1 MLLHAF
7 HVYNLSQKLGK
18 EAVQA
23 FTRAHSAFVRICVL
37 RSRGEHQVLWLYYD
51 RINAQQDKSLHPAS
65 DSALP
70 QNASVPWSLANA
82 ALRPSHPRDVA
93 VPDEYENITE
103 VSKDAGA
110 NASPSTLHDQIL
122 ARDAR
127 LEKGDSVCVCSSDT
141 ERGMLAQVLR
151 RRVQTGKRPDS
162 TPFSARCAIFVPSR

>member
-37 RSRGEHQVLWLYYD
+37 RSRGEHQVLWLYD
-51 RINAQQDKSLHPAS
+51 RINAQQDKSLPPAS

-82 ALRPSHPRDVA
+82 ALRPHTRAMLLFQTSTTTSQRSAKAPVPTPR
-93 VPDEYENITE
+93 
-103 VSKDAGA
+103 
-110 NASPSTLHDQIL
+110 
-122 ARDAR
+122 
-127 LEKGDSVCVCSSDT
+127 
-141 ERGMLAQVLR
+141 QVRCTIRFL
-151 RRVQTGKRPDS
+151 QG
-162 TPFSARCAIFVPSR
+162 TPV